1 MKKLF
6 FLIPGFIICSGLFD
20 IVSAQTVPVGTPVLE
35 DYYRRKQLTGELD
48 STISFSVRPLSVSA
62 LKNVTNVYDPDS
74 TLRAE
79 GWLNFDQPF
88 TFANGKGKFQILPFT
103 WQHQFNSQRPYGWND
118 GAMIPAKGYQT
129 LISGGFFAK
138 FGPLSIQFRPEY
150 VSATNDVFDGFAK
163 GKSDAD
169 IRKYYNA
176 YNYIDAPE
184 RFGTGAYN
192 KLLLGQS
199 SIRLTFGPASFGFS
213 NENLWWGPGV
223 RNSLI
228 MGNSAPGFRHFT
240 LNTVRPV
247 NIYIGSLEAQIIGGR
262 ITSSGYSPLPKET
275 LSTGMN
281 VYSPKDG
288 AWRYLAGLNLVYQP
302 KWVPGLF
309 FGFTRT
315 FVSYGRDVNSFGDYF
330 PFFVPFQKNAVATFD
345 DPFDRDQRT
354 SLFARWIFTKAK
366 AEVYFEFAKNDN
378 AYNFREFLTS
388 PDHSKAYLFGV
399 RKLVPL
405 KGRTD
410 EFIQI
415 NGEITQLSQSLIR
428 TIKDAG
434 NFYTHSRVREGY
446 THLGQRLGAGTDGNL
461 QSLDINWVK
470 GLKKLGLTFE
480 RYEHNVD
487 FYNRYIQDLDGQS
500 RKWVD
505 FSLAAQGEWNY
516 KNLLFNA
523 KFQAIK
529 SLNSQWLMAD
539 YAPGTYYIPHNDK
552 YNIHGEFGIS
562 YRF

>member
-6 FLIPGFIICSGLFD
+6 FLIPGFIICSGLLSTA
-20 IVSAQTVPVGTPVLE
+20 SAQTIPVGTQGLE
-35 DYYRRKQLTGELD
+35 DYYRRLQMTGKLD
-48 STISFSVRPLSVSA
+48 SAISFSVRPLSAEAARVS
-62 LKNVTNVYDPDS
+62 NVFDPDS
-74 TLRAE
+74 TLAE
-79 GWLNFDQPF
+79 ETWLNFSKPF
-88 TFANGKGKFQILPFT
+88 IFANGKGKIQVLPIS
-103 WQHQFNSQRPYGWND
+103 WQQQFNSQRPYGWND
-118 GAMIPAKGYQT
+118 GAMISAKGYQT

-138 FGPLSIQFRPEY
+138 FGPLSIQLRPEY
-150 VSATNDVFDGFAK
+150 VYAANGSFDGFAK
-163 GKSDAD
+163 DKSDVE
-169 IRKYYNA
+169 IRNYYNS

-184 RFGTGAYN
+184 RFGTAAYN

-228 MGNSAPGFRHFT
+228 MSNTAPGFRHLT

-247 NIYIGSLEAQIIGGR
+247 NIYIGSLEAQVIGGR
-262 ITSSGYSPLPKET
+262 LTSSGYSPLLQQT
-275 LSTGMN
+275 LSTGEN
-281 VYSPKDG
+281 VYKPKDG
-288 AWRYLAGLNLVYQP
+288 SWRYLAGLNLVYQP

-309 FGFTRT
+309 IGFTRT
-315 FVSYGRDVNSFGDYF
+315 FAAYGKDVNGFSGYF
-330 PFFVPFQKNAVATFD
+330 PFFVPLQKKSVPTFD
-345 DPFDRDQRT
+345 DPFNRDQRT
-354 SLFARWIFTKAK
+354 SLYARWVFTKAK
-366 AEVYFEFAKNDN
+366 AEIYFEFGKNDN

-388 PDHSKAYLFGV
+388 PDHSKAYLFGI

-410 EFIQI
+410 EFIQV

-434 NFYTHSRVREGY
+434 NFYIHSRVREGY
-446 THLGQRLGAGTDGNL
+446 THFGQRLGTGTDGNL

-470 GLKKLGLTFE
+470 GLKKLGLAFE
-480 RYEHNVD
+480 RYEHNLD
-487 FYNRYIQDLDGQS
+487 FIGQNTDQNGLS
-500 RKWVD
+500 RRWVD
-505 FSLAAQGEWNY
+505 FALAAQGEWTY

-529 SLNSQWLMAD
+529 SLNYQWLQTD
-539 YAPGTYYIPHNDK
+539 YTPGTYYIPHNDK
-552 YNIHGEFGIS
+552 YNIHGEFGVS

>member
-1 MKKLF
+1 MKKLL
-6 FLIPGFIICSGLFD
+6 FLIPGFIIFNGLLS
-20 IVSAQTVPVGTPVLE
+20 IVSAQTIPVGTQILE
-35 DYYRRKQLTGELD
+35 DYYRRMQMIGRLD
-48 STISFSVRPLSVSA
+48 SSISFSVRPLSAEA
-62 LKNVTNVYDPDS
+62 LKVSSVFDPDS
-74 TLRAE
+74 TLAE
-79 GWLNFDQPF
+79 ESWLNFSKPF
-88 TFANGKGKFQILPFT
+88 TFAKGKGKFQVLPVS
-103 WQHQFNSQRPYGWND
+103 WQQQINSQRPYGWND

-138 FGPLSIQFRPEY
+138 FGPLSIQLRPEY
-150 VSATNDVFDGFAK
+150 VYAANSSFEGFAN

-169 IRKYYNA
+169 IRSYYNN
-176 YNYIDAPE
+176 YNTIDAPE

-228 MGNSAPGFRHFT
+228 MSNSAPGFRYFT
-240 LNTVRPV
+240 LNTVKPV
-247 NIYIGSLEAQIIGGR
+247 NIYIGSLEAQVIGGR
-262 ITSSGYSPLPKET
+262 LTSSGYSPLLQRT
-275 LSTGMN
+275 LSTGQN
-281 VYSPKDG
+281 VYVPKDG
-288 AWRYLAGLNLVYQP
+288 SWRYLAGLNLVYQP
-302 KWVPGLF
+302 KWVSGLYL
-309 FGFTRT
+309 GFTRT
-315 FVSYGRDVNSFGDYF
+315 FAAYGRDVKGFADYF
-330 PFFVPFQKNAVATFD
+330 PFFVPFQKEKVPTFD
-345 DPFDRDQRT
+345 DPFNRDQRT
-354 SLFARWIFTKAK
+354 SLYARWVFTKAK
-366 AEVYFEFAKNDN
+366 AEVYFEYGKNDN

-388 PDHSKAYLFGV
+388 PDHSRAYLFGI

-405 KGRTD
+405 KGRSD

-415 NGEITQLSQSLIR
+415 NGELTQLSQPLIR

-446 THLGQRLGAGTDGNL
+446 THLGQRLGAGSDGNL

-470 GLKKLGLTFE
+470 GLKKLGLSFE

-487 FYNRYIQDLDGQS
+487 YYNSAVRDLDGVS

-505 FSLAAQGEWNY
+505 FALAAQGEWNY

-523 KFQAIK
+523 KLQAIK
-529 SLNSQWLMAD
+529 SLNYQWLLQGYTPNA
-539 YAPGTYYIPHNDK
+539 YYIPYNDK
-552 YNIHGEFGIS
+552 YNIHGEFGVS